1 MEWNNIIIGYN
12 IQETKKNFFLVDVF
26 DVSKYRNRTLS
37 YRFEV
42 NSINLIQDSLGMI
55 YIKFSTFS
63 LIITSSNRS
72 SLIRGLGLKFNLK
85 YQPAKKIIFVFLML
99 TLISS
104 VPTITFVTDN
114 NVNLAFASDSSS
126 DDSGDSSSDDS
137 GDSSSDDSGDSSSD
151 DSGDSSSDDSG
162 GSTTTTP
169 ATDSRV
175 NSPSATIGNTPTSSQ
190 ACPDGSVPV
199 SNGMCP
205 SPTASSSLSPAFD
218 CIANPDDPSCT
229 TTTTSTTEQNFAPN
243 TLTQPRCPLLPTD
256 ANGNCQG
263 VDMQG
268 GGAGSPSQPLIGYN
282 PENHS
287 QVSKGLP
294 SQQQA
299 TYSLPVNSTQVSKLP
314 DGSCPPGAL
323 LTTEDL
329 CREIPVLPGS
339 TTGSGGGFIQMFPEP
354 QSK

>member
-1 MEWNNIIIGYN
+1 
-12 IQETKKNFFLVDVF
+12 
-26 DVSKYRNRTLS
+26 
-37 YRFEV
+37 
-42 NSINLIQDSLGMI
+42 MI

-104 VPTITFVTDN
+104 VPTITFVIDN
-114 NVNLAFASDSSS
+114 NNVSLAFANSSS
-126 DDSGDSSSDDS
+126 DDNSGSSSDDNS
-137 GDSSSDDSGDSSSD
+137 
-151 DSGDSSSDDSG
+151 

-175 NSPSATIGNTPTSSQ
+175 NSPSATIDNTPTSSQ

-218 CIANPDDPSCT
+218 CIANPDDPSCAT
-229 TTTTSTTEQNFAPN
+229 TTTTAPTDQNFAPN
-243 TLTQPRCPLLPTD
+243 SLTQPRCPLLPTD

-299 TYSLPVNSTQVSKLP
+299 TYSLPVNSTQLAKLP

-329 CREIPVLPGS
+329 CRKTPVLPGS